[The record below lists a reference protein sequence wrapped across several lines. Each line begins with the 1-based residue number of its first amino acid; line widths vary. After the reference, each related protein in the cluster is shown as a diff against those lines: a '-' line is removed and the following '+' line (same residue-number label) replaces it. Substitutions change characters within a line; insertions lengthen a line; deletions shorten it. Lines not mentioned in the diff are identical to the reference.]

1 MSYFTHDGLKLYY
14 EIEGQ
19 GFPIVLRTGGG
30 GDAGMFRD
38 AGYVDGLDGYQRIL
52 FDHRGHGR
60 SQTPTRVGDYAIERH
75 VADIVALL
83 DTLALPRAAYW
94 GYSGGAQVGYALAAA
109 HPDRIA
115 ALIATGVID
124 DPDANEAKEPAE
136 TIAYAEAIRAGG
148 MQRLVDGYTAEAPML
163 PWFRDQMLATDP
175 NVFADSL
182 LAGLAWPGT
191 WPLLAHITCPTLML
205 VGEREDPDDH
215 NPRAAA
221 QMPHAQCVTFP
232 GLNHIQTFERSD
244 LALPHVLAFLRELRL
259 S

>member
-1 MSYFTHDGLKLYY
+1 MPYFTHDGLKLYY

-30 GDAGMFRD
+30 GDAGMFRA

-52 FDHRGHGR
+52 FDHRGRGR
-60 SQTPTRVGDYAIERH
+60 SQRPARVDDYATERH

-94 GYSGGAQVGYALAAA
+94 GYSSGAQVGYALAAA

-115 ALIATGVID
+115 ALVATGVID
-124 DPDANEAKEPAE
+124 DPDANEAEERAE

-148 MQRLVDGYTAEAPML
+148 MQFLVDGYTAEAPML

-175 NVFADSL
+175 DVFADSL

-191 WPLLAHITCPTLML
+191 WPLLARITCPTLML
-205 VGEREDPDDH
+205 VGEREDPDGL

-232 GLNHIQTFERSD
+232 GLNHIQAFERSD
-244 LALPHVLAFLRELRL
+244 LAQPHVLAFLRDLRL
-259 S
+259 R